1 MTLMGWVVVRVATIG
16 HVSLMQPASFVAG
29 AAIAALTGT
38 QLRAGR
44 RPAQPNA
51 A

>member
-1 MTLMGWVVVRVATIG
+1 MGWIVVRVATIG
-16 HVSLMQPASFVAG
+16 HVSLMQLAPFVAG
-29 AAIAALTGT
+29 AAIAALAGT

-44 RPAQPNA
+44 RPAQLNA